1 MLVMPHKYHDAIPTE
16 LIDDL
21 MLVPAWMKQMI
32 EMHHDLFNFLK
43 VKILF
48 HVQLDAILVGFAD
61 TIFNFAFDG

>member
-1 MLVMPHKYHDAIPTE
+1 MPLKYHYAILTE

-21 MLVPAWMKQMI
+21 MLVPARMKQMM

-43 VKILF
+43 VNILF

-61 TIFNFAFDG
+61 TIFNSAFDG